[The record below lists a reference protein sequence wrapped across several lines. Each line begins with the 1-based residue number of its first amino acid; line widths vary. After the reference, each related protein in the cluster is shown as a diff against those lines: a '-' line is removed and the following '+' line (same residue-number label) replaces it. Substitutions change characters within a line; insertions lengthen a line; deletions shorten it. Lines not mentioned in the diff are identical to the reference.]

1 MRIAVYPTSA
11 NPPTYGH
18 ADILVR
24 TTKQFDHVFW
34 SAALNA
40 EKHYMFN
47 EEVRVKMMNEYVRYY
62 DLKNV
67 TVEAFS
73 GSTIRYVQERNAQV
87 IVKGLRSLEDFQGE
101 FQQAVGNKG
110 IDPDIETFCLFGKP
124 DLFAISSTLVRELAF
139 MGESIEA
146 YVLPSV
152 AEIVSEVIKKILNS
166 KPERLISNE
175 SNQAAPRLS
184 DIWWIRIYLDVV
196 HTDCRFS
203 GPDSF

>member
-11 NPPTYGH
+11 NPPTFGH

-24 TTKQFDHVFW
+24 TSKQFDHVYW
-34 SAALNA
+34 SAAMNV
-40 EKHYMFN
+40 EKQYMFT
-47 EEVRVKMMNEYVRYY
+47 EEVRLQMMNEYVTHY
-62 DLKNV
+62 DLRNV

-73 GSTIRYVQERNAQV
+73 GSTIRYVQQRKAQV
-87 IVKGLRSLEDFQGE
+87 IVKGLRSLDDFQGE

-110 IDPDIETFCLFGKP
+110 IDQEIETFCLFGKP

-152 AEIVSEVIKKILNS
+152 AEIVTKVINNNPK
-166 KPERLISNE
+166 
-175 SNQAAPRLS
+175 
-184 DIWWIRIYLDVV
+184 
-196 HTDCRFS
+196 T
-203 GPDSF
+203 

>member
-110 IDPDIETFCLFGKP
+110 IDSEIETFCLFGKP

-152 AEIVSEVIKKILNS
+152 AKIVIEAIKK
-166 KPERLISNE
+166 
-175 SNQAAPRLS
+175 NQS
-184 DIWWIRIYLDVV
+184 
-196 HTDCRFS
+196 
-203 GPDSF
+203 

>member
-139 MGESIEA
+139 MGESIES

-152 AEIVSEVIKKILNS
+152 AEIVSEVIKKNS
-166 KPERLISNE
+166 EFK
-175 SNQAAPRLS
+175 
-184 DIWWIRIYLDVV
+184 
-196 HTDCRFS
+196 T
-203 GPDSF
+203 

>member
-139 MGESIEA
+139 MGESIET

-152 AEIVSEVIKKILNS
+152 AEIVSEVIKKNS
-166 KPERLISNE
+166 EFK
-175 SNQAAPRLS
+175 
-184 DIWWIRIYLDVV
+184 
-196 HTDCRFS
+196 T
-203 GPDSF
+203 

>member
-1 MRIAVYPTSA
+1 M
-11 NPPTYGH
+11 
-18 ADILVR
+18 
-24 TTKQFDHVFW
+24 
-34 SAALNA
+34 
-40 EKHYMFN
+40 
-47 EEVRVKMMNEYVRYY
+47 RYY

-152 AEIVSEVIKKILNS
+152 AEIVSEVIKKNS
-166 KPERLISNE
+166 EFK
-175 SNQAAPRLS
+175 
-184 DIWWIRIYLDVV
+184 
-196 HTDCRFS
+196 T
-203 GPDSF
+203 

>member
-1 MRIAVYPTSA
+1 M
-11 NPPTYGH
+11 
-18 ADILVR
+18 R

-152 AEIVSEVIKKILNS
+152 AEIVSEVIKKNS
-166 KPERLISNE
+166 EFK
-175 SNQAAPRLS
+175 
-184 DIWWIRIYLDVV
+184 
-196 HTDCRFS
+196 T
-203 GPDSF
+203 

>member
-1 MRIAVYPTSA
+1 MKIAIYPTSA

-24 TTKQFDHVFW
+24 AKAQFDHVFW
-34 SAALNA
+34 AAAINSG
-40 EKHYMFN
+40 KQYMFT
-47 EEVRVKMMNEYVRYY
+47 EDIRVQMMKEYVSYY
-62 DLKNV
+62 NLQNV

-73 GSTIRYVQERNAQV
+73 GSTIRYAQKRRAQV
-87 IVKGLRSLEDFQGE
+87 IVKGLRSLDDFQGE

-110 IDPDIETFCLFGKP
+110 IDESVETFCLFGKP

-152 AEIVSEVIKKILNS
+152 AELVRQVIQEDS
-166 KPERLISNE
+166 K
-175 SNQAAPRLS
+175 
-184 DIWWIRIYLDVV
+184 
-196 HTDCRFS
+196 
-203 GPDSF
+203 

>member
-152 AEIVSEVIKKILNS
+152 AEIVSEVIKINS
-166 KPERLISNE
+166 EFK
-175 SNQAAPRLS
+175 
-184 DIWWIRIYLDVV
+184 
-196 HTDCRFS
+196 T
-203 GPDSF
+203 

>member
-110 IDPDIETFCLFGKP
+110 IDPNIETFCLFGKP

-152 AEIVSEVIKKILNS
+152 AEIVSEVIKKNS
-166 KPERLISNE
+166 EFK
-175 SNQAAPRLS
+175 
-184 DIWWIRIYLDVV
+184 
-196 HTDCRFS
+196 T
-203 GPDSF
+203 